1 MLDYTKLNKRKL
13 YKSIA
18 CKIVILIVAY
28 ALFRYF
34 TAYSKI
40 LKFKNGG
47 LVDCSIAYDTY
58 GVSIKN
64 DFICSKNIDKTD
76 YGNLL
81 AITVEDPNT
90 SNFAFIS
97 NEIIPDSVFAQR
109 RQKQELIKE
118 KTVRFHDRDLE
129 IKFFGREDSTDGQAG
144 AYINTG
150 FYYRMDET
158 YIYVHE
164 FGPSLKLSGSL
175 LDITE
180 DKYEEQ
186 LIHEIMEFLDSAILF
201 DE

>member
-34 TAYSKI
+34 IAYSKI
-40 LKFKNGG
+40 LKLKNGG

>member
-1 MLDYTKLNKRKL
+1 MLDYIKDKKTHKPFLC
-13 YKSIA
+13 IA
-18 CKIVILIVAY
+18 LLLLAY
-28 ALFRYF
+28 GIFRYF

-40 LKFKNGG
+40 LSFKDGG
-47 LVDCSIAYDTY
+47 IVDCSITQDTY
-58 GVSIKN
+58 GVSIN
-64 DFICSKNIDKTD
+64 DNFICSINTDKTD
-76 YGNLL
+76 DRNMLS
-81 AITVEDPNT
+81 ITVNDSNT
-90 SNFAFIS
+90 SNHFAFIS

-109 RQKQELIKE
+109 RQKRELIKE

-144 AYINTG
+144 TYINTG
-150 FYYRMDET
+150 FYYKMDDT

-186 LIHEIMEFLDSAILF
+186 LIHEIIEFLDSAILF